1 MKIAI
6 MGAGTLGKSLAN
18 TFCNDKHDVLV
29 IDTSMEVLERL
40 KDKYDVMTLCG
51 NGATVEVLQKA
62 SISDI
67 ELFIAVS
74 GNDTY
79 NIHAC
84 RIAKHFKVKYT
95 VCRLITEK
103 YFDKDSG
110 LTHQKV
116 GIDHIV
122 LPEEACINKIYDVL
136 DNLQTLETIHFS
148 NPDALVTALRIF
160 DDSPII
166 KMKLKDF
173 PEKDLIKSIRFA
185 AVLRKGNM
193 ISPKGDTVLK
203 KNDELYIAGHK
214 DNVKNMLKWLGK
226 EELNIKK
233 IVIAGDSLIAVG
245 LAKKLVGNG
254 YSVKMIIKNYKDAE
268 AFLDKANLNIM
279 LVCGDANDSDI
290 LEEAGVDACDA
301 FVAVQDD
308 DEDNILSCILAKR
321 MGAAKVVTLTTK
333 SEYSRILPSI
343 KNIDCGFSKWLIAV
357 NSVLCYFSTINK
369 AHTNAILHG
378 TDSYISEY
386 EVQQN
391 SPVCDKCIGECR
403 FPESTVLSMIFRN
416 GEVLSPAGDLVLRP
430 GDLATL
436 IVNTNEEHTIGQLF
450 KRK

>member
-29 IDTSMEVLERL
+29 IDTSIEVLERL
-40 KDKYDVMTLCG
+40 KDKFDVMTLCG
-51 NGATVEVLQKA
+51 NGATVEVLKKG
-62 SISDI
+62 SIESI

-84 RIAKHFKVKYT
+84 RIAKHFGVKFT
-95 VCRLITEK
+95 ICRLLTEK
-103 YFDKDSG
+103 YFDKESG
-110 LTHQKV
+110 LSHEKV

-122 LPEEACINKIYDVL
+122 LPEEACVNKIYDVL

-148 NPDALVTALRIF
+148 NSDALVTALRIF

-173 PEKDLIKSIRFA
+173 PEKELIKSIRFA
-185 AVLRKGNM
+185 AILRKGKM
-193 ISPKGDTVLK
+193 IPPKGDTILK

-226 EELNIKK
+226 EDRNIKK
-233 IVIAGDSLIAVG
+233 VLIAGDSMISIG
-245 LAKKLVGNG
+245 LAEKLVSNG
-254 YSVKMIIKNYKDAE
+254 YSVKIIIKDHNQAE
-268 AFLDKANLNIM
+268 DFLDKIKLDIM
-279 LVCGDANDSDI
+279 LICGDANDSDI

-301 FVAVQDD
+301 FIAVQDD

-321 MGAAKVVTLTTK
+321 MGASKVITLTTK

-378 TDSYISEY
+378 TDSFISEY
-386 EVQQN
+386 EVQKD
-391 SPVCDKCIGECR
+391 SPVCDKKIGECR
-403 FPESTVLSMIFRN
+403 FPESTVISMIFRDS
-416 GEVLSPAGDLVLRP
+416 EVLSPTGDLTLHT

-436 IVNTNEEHTIGQLF
+436 IVNPNDENTIGQLF